1 MSSKICPFCRQE
13 IDEKETKCPFCT
25 TTLAKKDYSKLLV
38 TLSMI
43 FYLFWVLENTLCFKL
58 FGVFP
63 EILRMKDKDGCLI
76 FSLAEYIS
84 FCIQPVIAV
93 MIPLI
98 ITIIKKVRIREAI
111 IGLCVCVVTVMILIP
126 CFIHLQKWAGI
137 S

>member
-1 MSSKICPFCRQE
+1 MSRKICPYCRQE

-25 TTLAKKDYSKLLV
+25 TTLVKKDYSKLLV

-43 FYLFWVLENTLCFKL
+43 FYLFWVLGNTLCFKL
-58 FGVFP
+58 FGAYP
-63 EILRMKDKDGCLI
+63 AILRMKDKEGCLL
-76 FSLAEYIS
+76 FSLTEYIT

-93 MIPLI
+93 IIPCI
-98 ITIIKKVRIREAI
+98 ITIIKKVRKKEAI
-111 IGLCVCVVTVMILIP
+111 ICICVSILTVIIFIP